1 MSDFVVWYDPQAFKW
16 YLERG
21 DEIVELTPMVC
32 DYIRDIKEEVYRLNK
47 EVEMLESTNQ
57 QLLNLLAE
65 AFFDWSEA

>member
-1 MSDFVVWYDPQAFKW
+1 MSDFVEWYDPQAFKW

-32 DYIRDIKEEVYRLNK
+32 DYIRDIKSEVHRLNEEVER
-47 EVEMLESTNQ
+47 LESTNQ